1 MFDKKEYKKQYHCT
15 KNGHLRRN
23 LDQIK
28 TRAKLKNLEFDLDAE
43 YLFSIPSEVCPIFN
57 CNLSWGEAKKQANFD
72 SPSLDRIDPKKGYVR
87 GNVQWVSHLANT
99 MKNNATK
106 EQLVQFANWILKT
119 HG

>member
-1 MFDKKEYKKQYHCT
+1 MFNKKEYKKQYHCT

-43 YLFSIPSEVCPIFN
+43 YLFSIPSDVCPVFN
-57 CNLSWGEAKKQANFD
+57 CNLSWGVSKKVANFN
-72 SPSLDRIDPKKGYVR
+72 SPSLDRIDSSKGYVK

-99 MKNNATK
+99 MKQNANK
-106 EQLVQFANWILKT
+106 EQLIQFANWILT
-119 HG
+119 NN